1 MKKLILL
8 TVLFISSTAVFAQ
21 LYPFKVNGLTLGEK
35 YTTEQIIAALGQSP
49 DIDDE
54 DVIPGWVSYMYV
66 DSKTGRRSYEFLF
79 IHNYFQVIDIGGKDY
94 KLSNLLE
101 IGMDASIIESMGG
114 VIYGVEPDM
123 FYWAPSVDKKGKE
136 FLKIF
141 RDPAT
146 NKITLISAIIY
157 DDFYPLP

>member
-49 DIDDE
+49 KIDNE
-54 DVIPGWVSYMYV
+54 SLIPGWVSYRYF
-66 DSKTGRRSYEFLF
+66 DSETGEPNDFLF
-79 IHNYFQVIDIGGKDY
+79 IYNYFQVFDIRGKDY

-101 IGMDASIIESMGG
+101 IGMDASVIESMGG

-141 RDPAT
+141 RDPVT
-146 NKITLISAIIY
+146 NKITLISANIY
-157 DDFYPLP
+157 DELYPLI